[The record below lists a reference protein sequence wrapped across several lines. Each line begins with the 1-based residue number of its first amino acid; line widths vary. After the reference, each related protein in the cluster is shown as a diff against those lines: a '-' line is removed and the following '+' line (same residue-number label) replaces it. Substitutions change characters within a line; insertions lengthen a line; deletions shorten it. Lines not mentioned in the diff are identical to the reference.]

1 MYSYHDATYVPEGA
15 ALAGSYN
22 REYTSS
28 LAGLERAMQSGK
40 ILEAP
45 VLLCDNKLCLHVDLM
60 GVDGVIE
67 KDDVVYSP
75 TGEPIKDIAV
85 ITRVGKPVCFKV
97 IGITQKNG
105 RTVARLSR
113 REAQREC
120 LDRFVSQLRCGD
132 IIPAKVTHMESFGAF
147 VDIGCG
153 IISLLSIDCIS
164 VSRISHPRDRLS
176 IGLPIQVA
184 VKVIDKENHR
194 IFVSM
199 RELLGTWEQN
209 ASEFEVGQT
218 VAGIVRSVEPYGI
231 FIELAPNLAGLAE
244 LRNDIAAPLP
254 EQLIGR
260 YTAVY
265 IKSIIPERMKVKLVM
280 VDSYH
285 GDIRKMPLRYYI
297 SAESCPHMDYW
308 RYSPECSSKLVE
320 TIFQ

>member
-1 MYSYHDATYVPEGA
+1 MSNVYMPEGSLLVCA
-15 ALAGSYN
+15 ENTEFL
-22 REYTSS
+22 RSS
-28 LAGLERAMQSGK
+28 SGLEKAMLTGK

-45 VLLCDNKLCLHVDLM
+45 VLLCDNKMCLHVDLF
-60 GVDGVIE
+60 GIDGIIE
-67 KDDVVYSP
+67 KNEVVYSP
-75 TGEPIKDIAV
+75 TGEPSKDIAV

-97 IGITQKNG
+97 LSLEQRNG

-113 REAQREC
+113 KEAQREC
-120 LDRFVSQLRCGD
+120 MENFISRLCRGD
-132 IIPAKVTHMESFGAF
+132 VIPAKVTHMETFGAF

-153 IISLLSIDCIS
+153 IVSLLSIDCIS
-164 VSRISHPRDRLS
+164 VSRISHPRDRLNV
-176 IGLPIQVA
+176 GMPIRVV
-184 VKVIDKENHR
+184 VKMIDRENHR

-209 ASEFEVGQT
+209 AAEFEVGQT

-244 LRNDIAAPLP
+244 LKNDIDSPPP
-254 EQLIGR
+254 EHLIGQ

-285 GDIRKMPLRYYI
+285 GDIRKMPLRYFI
-297 SAESCPHMDYW
+297 DQQCEHLDYW
-308 RYSPECSSKLVE
+308 RYSPECSSKIVE
-320 TIFQ
+320 TIF

>member
-1 MYSYHDATYVPEGA
+1 MSNVYKPEGA
-15 ALAGSYN
+15 LLASAEN
-22 REYTSS
+22 TESVSS
-28 LAGLERAMQSGK
+28 LAGLERAMLSGK

-45 VLLCDNKLCLHVDLM
+45 VLLCDNQMCLHVDLF
-60 GVDGVIE
+60 GIDGIIE
-67 KDDVVYSP
+67 KNEVVYSP
-75 TGEPIKDIAV
+75 TGEPSKDIAV

-97 IGITQKNG
+97 LSIEQKNG

-120 LDRFVSQLRCGD
+120 MDNFISHLRCGD

-153 IISLLSIDCIS
+153 VISLLSIDCIS
-164 VSRISHPRDRLS
+164 VSRISHPRDRLNV
-176 IGLPIQVA
+176 GMPIQVV
-184 VKVIDKENHR
+184 VKIIDKATRR

-244 LRNDIAAPLP
+244 LRNDGNTPPADH
-254 EQLIGR
+254 LIGQ

-265 IKSIIPERMKVKLVM
+265 IKSIIPERMKVKLVL
-280 VDSYH
+280 VDCYH
-285 GDIRKMPLRYYI
+285 GEIRKMPLRYFI
-297 SAESCPHMDYW
+297 DGDRCRHIQYW
-308 RYSPECSSKLVE
+308 RYSPDCSPKTVE
-320 TIFQ
+320 TVF